1 MVYFPIDSYSFP
13 AKMGPPP
20 MLATGEVHKWEL
32 AFPQAR
38 EIKMNELVMGN
49 GFIALSQFSSTSKYA
64 LNPTNSL
71 AM

>member
-1 MVYFPIDSYSFP
+1 
-13 AKMGPPP
+13 MGPPP
-20 MLATGEVHKWEL
+20 MLATGEVRKWEL